1 VSKIKA
7 SSIFNSL
14 TDPIPPLR
22 FDVQIIPIKQ
32 NGETYLYF
40 QDQYR
45 YATSDFAVPQSARS
59 MLSLFDGQRSVED
72 IMEFSE
78 NGVTKE
84 QILEYVQFLDENALL
99 YSTHFKEH
107 AASTELDYEQSEI
120 HKSITAGLSYPD
132 DPEEMARF
140 FEEAFEKLPTSE
152 PVQAAKA
159 LYAPHID
166 IRVGMNSYVKAFSSI
181 KDLKPK
187 RVVVLA
193 TSHYSGMH
201 SDIYEERPFV
211 IANKDFEMVNGTVK
225 ADRNSIQ
232 KIKEQIGDDAEHY
245 GITFQDRAHRI
256 EHSIE
261 QHLLFIN
268 HLWEHEFSM
277 IPIVVGSL
285 DELFYKADGFQG
297 QQVDNFSGL
306 LAELFGDDD
315 ETFFL
320 ISGDLAHIG
329 KKFGDDKPAKELFE
343 DIRPFDE
350 SFLDF
355 SASSSPQK
363 LLNLMSEKYDPYRIC
378 GFPPLY
384 TFLKTKPGLKGE
396 ILTYDIWDESE
407 RESGVSFG
415 SILYQ

>member
-1 VSKIKA
+1 MTKKSD
-7 SSIFNSL
+7 SIFSSY

-32 NGETYLYF
+32 DGETFLYF
-40 QDQYR
+40 QDQYG
-45 YATSDFAVPQSARS
+45 YAPSDFAVPQSARS
-59 MLSLFDGQRSVED
+59 MLSMFDGQRSVED
-72 IMEFSE
+72 MMEFTGQGIS
-78 NGVTKE
+78 KE

-99 YSTHFKEH
+99 HSAYFKEK
-107 AASTELDYEQSEI
+107 AEQTELEYEQSDV
-120 HKSITAGLSYPD
+120 HQSITAGLAYPD
-132 DPEEMARF
+132 DSDEITHF
-140 FEEAFEKLPTSE
+140 LNEAFEKLPTSE
-152 PVQAAKA
+152 PVQNAKA

-166 IRVGMNSYVKAFSSI
+166 IRVGLNSYTKAFSAI

-187 RVVVLA
+187 RIIVLA
-193 TSHYSGMH
+193 TSHYSGMYP
-201 SDIYEERPFV
+201 DLYEEKPFV
-211 IANKDFEMVNGTVK
+211 ISTKDFKMVNGTVK
-225 ADRNSIQ
+225 SDRESIQ
-232 KIKEQIGDDAEHY
+232 KIKEQVESESEHY
-245 GITFQDRAHRI
+245 GVTFQDRAHRI

-261 QHLLFIN
+261 QHLVFIN

-277 IPIVVGSL
+277 IPILVGSL

-306 LAELFGDDD
+306 LAELFGGD
-315 ETFFL
+315 EDTFFL

-343 DIRPFDE
+343 DIRKFDE

-355 SASSSPQK
+355 GASGSPQK
-363 LLNLMSEKYDPYRIC
+363 ILKLMSQKYDPYRIC
-378 GFPPLY
+378 GYPPLY
-384 TFLKTKPGLKGE
+384 SFLQTMPDVDGE

-415 SILYQ
+415 SILYR